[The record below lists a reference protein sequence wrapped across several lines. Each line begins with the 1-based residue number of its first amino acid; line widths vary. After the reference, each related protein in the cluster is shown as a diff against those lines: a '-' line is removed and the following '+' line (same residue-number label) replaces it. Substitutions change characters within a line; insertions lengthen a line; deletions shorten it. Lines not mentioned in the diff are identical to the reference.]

1 MRPMLEARALQ
12 TLSTRINRRRR
23 RRQGV
28 LLGPPGEI
36 ALIIGLSGSGKS
48 TLLSMLGCI
57 LRPTGAAFG
66 AVLSRIDP
74 PPGS

>member
-28 LLGPPGEI
+28 LLGP
-36 ALIIGLSGSGKS
+36 ARRDRVDYRTFRLGK
-48 TLLSMLGCI
+48 
-57 LRPTGAAFG
+57 
-66 AVLSRIDP
+66 IDP
-74 PPGS
+74 AVDARLHSPADWGGIWRGFVAN